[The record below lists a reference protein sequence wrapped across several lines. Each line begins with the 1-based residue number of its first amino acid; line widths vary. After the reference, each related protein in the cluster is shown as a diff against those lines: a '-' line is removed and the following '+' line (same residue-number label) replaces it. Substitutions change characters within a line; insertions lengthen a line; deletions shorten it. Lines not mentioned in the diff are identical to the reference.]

1 MYTKRYT
8 RLLSLLLALT
18 LLAGLSTAALAT
30 EETPDPE
37 NPEGSVA
44 VTGVSLDESSLS
56 LSVGGRA
63 TLTATVSPY
72 DAANQR
78 VDWSTDD
85 DTVASVS
92 QNGVV
97 TAKSAGEATITVT
110 TRDGGF
116 TAECDV
122 TVTAPVAVESV
133 DLSPRAITLS
143 VGERATLTAE
153 VSPDNATNQA
163 LTWRSSDPT
172 VVTVDGGRITAKSAG
187 EATVTVTT
195 QDGGFSA
202 ECDVTVTGE
211 TSISLSKTSLTLERD
226 KTWQLTANVTPADSN
241 VTWSSDNRSV
251 ATVSSDGLV
260 TAKGIGLAI
269 ITAKLSSGQSAS
281 CSVTVVKPAPSLSP
295 ASLDLKV
302 GNTASV
308 TLRDVPEGAEINWS
322 VDRPAI
328 AGIKSSS
335 DSGCQLEA
343 LAAGTATLTATIRSG
358 SSSSRLTCQ
367 VTVSSAAEPKL
378 SSSSVSLPVGRTHTL
393 SVSNLPTGGSVSWS
407 SSKTSVATVSS
418 SGVIT
423 AVAKG
428 SATITAAV
436 KNSSGST
443 VATLSCSVTVTSN
456 TISYSVQAGKSVSFI
471 ASDFNTFCRNET
483 GETLDYVTFSLP
495 SSSKGTLYYKYDQ
508 TGQKTVSSSTKYYR
522 SGSSLLSD
530 VSFLASKSASTG
542 TITISFSGRST
553 GNTSFSGTLSIDI
566 TARSTDPEVS
576 LKTDRNTAVSFSSS
590 DFNTVCK
597 NETGYSLDR
606 VRFTLPSDSKGTLYY
621 KYDQTGQKT
630 VSSSTSYYRSESPQL
645 SDVSFVPAKNYTGT
659 VTFSFTGWSS
669 DDTRF
674 TGTVTIQVRDT
685 SDTGSVSYETSKNEP
700 VSFRAADFNS
710 ACKDATDYSLDY
722 VRFSL
727 PSSSKG
733 KLYYKY
739 DESGQKT
746 VSSSTSYYRSES
758 PQLSDVSF
766 VPASG
771 FTGKVTID
779 FTGYNTNGK
788 SFSGTVS
795 IQVGDSA
802 DSGDISYTT
811 AKNKAVSFRASDFN
825 AFCKDQTDYSLD
837 YVRFSLPSSSKGK
850 LYYKY
855 DESGQKTVSSSTSY
869 YRSDSP
875 SIDDVSFVPASGFT
889 GKVTID
895 FTGYNTNGK
904 SFSGTVSIQ
913 VGDSKAS
920 TISYV
925 SDGTAVLFASRDF
938 SAACTAAGGSTLSY
952 VRFTLPN
959 ASLGRLYYKYT
970 SPRSNGGR
978 VSQSTSYYL
987 SGTPLL
993 SDVSFLPKA
1002 GCSGTVTIGYTA
1014 VDKNGSSYTGS
1025 VQITVTQ
1032 PTRSKTFTDM
1042 NNHAWAVPSVD
1053 FLARYNV
1060 TNGLTSTTYGPSG
1073 SITRGDFVLMLY
1085 RAFGLKDSASL
1096 YSFDDVPTNSYYAK
1110 AIAAAKALG
1119 IAKGSDGQFRPSAS
1133 LTRQDAMVLLSRT
1146 LEVSGS
1152 TLSSASASY
1161 LNKFTDAGQVASYA
1175 KDPVA
1180 ALIQAGVIQGSNG
1193 KINPAGAL
1201 TRAEMAAILHR
1212 VLTL

>member
-746 VSSSTSYYRSES
+746 VSSSTSYYRS
-758 PQLSDVSF
+758 
-766 VPASG
+766 
-771 FTGKVTID
+771 
-779 FTGYNTNGK
+779 
-788 SFSGTVS
+788 
-795 IQVGDSA
+795 
-802 DSGDISYTT
+802 
-811 AKNKAVSFRASDFN
+811 
-825 AFCKDQTDYSLD
+825 
-837 YVRFSLPSSSKGK
+837 
-850 LYYKY
+850 
-855 DESGQKTVSSSTSY
+855 
-869 YRSDSP
+869 DSP